1 MSVLTPQCFGEGRL
15 TSGGGRLAGV
25 DVADDDDVDVN
36 LFLTALLVSC
46 LVGDK
51 GEWQAQDATVGTIE
65 GPERRKVGVKE
76 GGQELTP
83 CWR

>member
-15 TSGGGRLAGV
+15 TSGGGRLSGV

-46 LVGDK
+46 LVGTRAS
-51 GEWQAQDATVGTIE
+51 GRLELQLWAQSRGL
-65 GPERRKVGVKE
+65 
-76 GGQELTP
+76 GGSR
-83 CWR
+83 WG